1 MKRHIES
8 LITRINTV
16 DLCAIDLNGYPTV
29 KTVMKPRL
37 HEGLA
42 VMYFTTLMSSKT
54 VSYYKN
60 NSKASVYFVDKDR
73 FQSALFVGEMHI
85 VDDASIIELLKEKE
99 TGLIFNHERIDHD
112 YCVLKFVA
120 HQVTGMVN
128 FESETFAI

>member
-8 LITRINTV
+8 LITRVNTA
-16 DLCAIDLNGYPTV
+16 DLCAIDFNGYPTV

-37 HEGLA
+37 HEGLQ

-60 NSKASVYFVDKDR
+60 NPKASVYFVDKDR
-73 FQSALFVGEMHI
+73 FQSALFMGEVSI
-85 VDDASIIELLKEKE
+85 VEDASIIATLKEKE
-99 TGLIFNHERIDHD
+99 TGMIFNRERIDHD
-112 YCVLKFVA
+112 YCVLKFTA

-128 FESETFAI
+128 FETETFAL